1 MRYIVEWFDN
11 GAGCATIEK
20 EFENLEDARKAFNE
34 MCFDYNQSTETD
46 QQGVEI
52 LLGRVDE
59 SGDYEQLE
67 SYDGEEER
75 AVASMK
81 YIDILKNRKVWLEA
95 QVEEEVYKYF
105 DNFTVT
111 DDLDNFKKE
120 MLAFFGDEL
129 KKVTEYAVDGCKTSW
144 YCRTTGLGFDIY
156 VDDDGTVEAAMDIH
170 HINDDGYFLEP
181 IFKSAKITIRKCEE
195 EFGEYLGYG
204 EFLKLLEQH
213 EHKRIDKR
221 IETGLPGI
229 FYDVSIVETE
239 KSGNTNYYYHLKHR
253 GDNYI
258 LKSSKRIDARQASY
272 TVSASL

>member
-1 MRYIVEWFDN
+1 
-11 GAGCATIEK
+11 
-20 EFENLEDARKAFNE
+20 
-34 MCFDYNQSTETD
+34 
-46 QQGVEI
+46 
-52 LLGRVDE
+52 
-59 SGDYEQLE
+59 
-67 SYDGEEER
+67 
-75 AVASMK
+75 MK
-81 YIDILKNRKVWLEA
+81 YIDILKTREIWLEK
-95 QVEEEVYKYF
+95 QVQDEVSKF
-105 DNFTVT
+105 FANFTVT
-111 DDLDNFKKE
+111 DDLDGFKKE

-129 KKVTEYAVDGCKTSW
+129 KNVAEYAVDGCQTSW

-181 IFKSAKITIRKCEE
+181 IFDRSANVEIRECEK
-195 EFGEYLGYG
+195 EFGEYLEYD
-204 EFLKLLEQH
+204 EFVGLLEQH
-213 EHKRIDKR
+213 EHKIIDKR